1 MAMRL
6 IDRYILREVGG
17 VFLFGVAVFTT
28 LLLVNHLFFL
38 ARLAAETTIPVR
50 ANLELLVLRVPY
62 LAAYSLPMSMLL
74 ATLLAVGRLSDRN
87 EVIALRTS
95 GWSLGRIAVP
105 VLLAGVAVT
114 GLSLGLS
121 EYVVPRSET
130 RYREAL
136 AAAVRAPQQRIQEH
150 VLFRERIDSVES
162 VFYARRMDMADGA
175 MSNVAIIQLQAGRPV
190 RLIEAARAVYDE
202 QGWVLRRGTLYLL
215 GSGAGVRSDFEELRV
230 QLRRTPRQ
238 LASLRRDPAEMT
250 IAELRQ
256 QIAALAAAGESVLRY
271 AVSLQ
276 LKLALP
282 ASSVIFALLAVPLGL
297 RPHRSGRS
305 TGLGLTVL
313 VLLAY
318 YVLMSVTVTLGERGQ
333 LAPVPAAWLPNLL
346 VATVGGYLLWTA
358 R

>member
-1 MAMRL
+1 MRL

-38 ARLAAETTIPVR
+38 ARLAAETSIPLR
-50 ANLELLVLRVPY
+50 TNLELLVLRVPY

-87 EVIALRTS
+87 ELIAMRTS
-95 GWSLGRIAVP
+95 GWSLGRIAAP

-136 AAAVRAPQQRIQEH
+136 AEAVRAPARRIQEH
-150 VLFRERIDSVES
+150 VLFRERISGVES
-162 VFYARRMDMADGA
+162 VFYARRMDTQDGR
-175 MSNVAIIQLQAGRPV
+175 MTDVAILQFQRGRPV
-190 RLIEAARAVYDE
+190 RLIEARAAVYDE
-202 QGWVLRRGTLYLL
+202 QGWVLRDGTLYLL
-215 GSGAGVRSDFEELRV
+215 GSGAGLRTAFDELRV
-230 QLRRTPRQ
+230 QLARAPRQ
-238 LASLRRDPAEMT
+238 LAAMRRDPSEMT
-250 IAELRQ
+250 IGELRQ
-256 QIAALAAAGESVLRY
+256 QIAALAAAGENVLRY

-276 LKLALP
+276 LKMALP

-318 YVLMSVTVTLGERGQ
+318 YLLMTVTVTLGERGQ
-333 LAPVPAAWLPNLL
+333 LAPLPAAWLPNLL
-346 VATVGGYLLWTA
+346 VGAVGGYLLWTA